1 MSYQITSWTD
11 RITPMPAAL
20 NESVDRPIFF
30 VCERIMA
37 QICIYS
43 RIVRVNRKLALP
55 RKAKPRVGRLTVVKI
70 FASKLGK
77 KLKIYCNGDVSN
89 EN

>member
-1 MSYQITSWTD
+1 
-11 RITPMPAAL
+11 MPAAL

-70 FASKLGK
+70 FC
-77 KLKIYCNGDVSN
+77 LKTWQKV
-89 EN
+89 ENSL